1 MALVID
7 NRATVKNE
15 PGVHLLIVGVS
26 QYVNLPDHDDIA
38 REETW
43 FLNKLTSPALS
54 AFKIYQFL
62 TANNALA
69 LPLKTA
75 RLLLSPSQ
83 LEVNNAPALAT
94 AGAGRANRAAFEADA
109 LDWREDAKTNPK
121 DMTIFYFSGHGM
133 QRGPDDGVLMLEDFL
148 APGGKLN
155 KCFEVSDIKAGMAPS
170 ETFPDIA
177 LTQFYFVDACMAREA
192 VQTKF
197 VSLTVPEVFSAELNV
212 VDKRWAPII
221 FSAVDGA
228 VSLGLN
234 GKPSHFSEALTLALE
249 RGAEEAVELD
259 GNTVWPITPLTIK
272 TAVDLY
278 YRKHQLGDV
287 KLGGIV
293 GEPVI
298 RYLPGPP
305 DVDIS
310 VIVTPDALGTPP
322 PCSVSLFDDNGVAV
336 PACSPTLKTQFE
348 TTVKAGIYRI
358 SVDSAQLKASPYRS
372 PSKFLTQKGP
382 RPWLHNVTSLLK

>member
-7 NRATVKNE
+7 NRATVNG

-26 QYVNLPDHDDIA
+26 DYLNLPGHQDMP

-54 AFKIYQFL
+54 AFKIHQFL
-62 TANNALA
+62 TRGPLA

-83 LEVNNAPALAT
+83 VELNAAPALAT
-94 AGAGRANRAAFEADA
+94 AGAGRASRAEFEVDA
-109 LDWREDAKTNPK
+109 LAWREDAKANPG

-133 QRGPDDGVLMLEDFL
+133 QRGPEDGVLMLEDFL
-148 APGGKLN
+148 APGGILN
-155 KCFEVSDIKAGMAPS
+155 KCFEVSDLKAGMAPS
-170 ETFPDIA
+170 RTFPDIA

-192 VQTKF
+192 VQTKY
-197 VSLTVPEVFSAELNV
+197 VSLTVPEVFSAELNI
-212 VDKRWAPII
+212 VDRRWAPLI

-234 GKPSHFSEALTLALE
+234 GKPSHFAEALTLALE
-249 RGAEEAVELD
+249 RGAEEAVELN
-259 GNTVWPITPLTIK
+259 GNTVWPVTPLTIK

-278 YRKHQLGDV
+278 YSKHKLGDV

-293 GEPVI
+293 GQPVI
-298 RYLPGPP
+298 RYLAGPP

-310 VIVTPDALGTPP
+310 VVVRPPDGLGN
-322 PCSVSLFDDNGVAV
+322 PCGVFLFDDNGVPV
-336 PACSPTLKTQFE
+336 PDCNPIERDRK
-348 TTVKAGIYRI
+348 
-358 SVDSAQLKASPYRS
+358 SV
-372 PSKFLTQKGP
+372 
-382 RPWLHNVTSLLK
+382 V